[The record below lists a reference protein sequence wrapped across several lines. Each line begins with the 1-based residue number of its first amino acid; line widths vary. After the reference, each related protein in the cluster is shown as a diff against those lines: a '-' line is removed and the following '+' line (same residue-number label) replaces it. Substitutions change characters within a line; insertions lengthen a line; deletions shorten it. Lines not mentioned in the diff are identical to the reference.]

1 MANRRTPAVSPA
13 QANPTIPAEA
23 AAVRPPPR
31 ARTSPTL
38 TPKPI
43 QVSADARR
51 GLIAESAFLRAERR
65 GFAPGHENDD
75 WLAAELEI
83 DALLKISHGGSSQ

>member
-1 MANRRTPAVSPA
+1 MTNRRNPAVNPA
-13 QANPTIPAEA
+13 PVNPPTSAEVA
-23 AAVRPPPR
+23 ATRPPPR
-31 ARTSPTL
+31 ARTSPTT

-65 GFAPGHENDD
+65 GFAPGHEDED
-75 WLAAELEI
+75 WLAAEIEI